1 MEETIESETIE
12 SENIESENIEIIPFN
27 PFDEFINDIVVEEQ
41 NPLQWFKTGDIC
53 LTIDDFKEVIVKE
66 IMIINND
73 YYYKINGDIYVD
85 CWISQEKLM
94 IKS

>member
-1 MEETIESETIE
+1 MEETIE
-12 SENIESENIEIIPFN
+12 SENIEYIPFN
-27 PFDEFINDIVVEEQ
+27 PYDEYINNDIVVEEQ

-53 LTIDDFKEVIVKE
+53 ITIDDFKEVIVKE

-73 YYYKINGDIYVD
+73 YYYKINGDIYID
-85 CWISQEKLM
+85 RWISQGKLM